1 MTLKEAYDLIKGN
14 MEPIY
19 GNREAAAIATLIMEF
34 ITGLT
39 RSAFIID
46 KSRQMTKA
54 QEENLQKALS
64 QLKAHWPVQYVTGE
78 AWFAGMKFFVD
89 QRVLIPR
96 PETEELVEW
105 MVKDILEANGNAETM
120 ILDIGTGS
128 GCIPI
133 ALQKKLPR
141 AKVYGL
147 DISYNALDV
156 AKLNAARLNTAVN
169 FMEVDI
175 TDSTQWEDLPVFDYI
190 VSNPPYIPE
199 AEKSTIPANVL
210 EHEPHLALFVH
221 DFDPLYYY
229 RMIFEF
235 SEKHLRTG
243 GSIYFEIHE
252 NFAGDILHWMH
263 NEKVSSVEVRK
274 DLQGRDRMI
283 KVVPGSISL

>member
-1 MTLKEAYDLIKGN
+1 MTLKEASDLIKGD

-19 GNREAAAIATLIMEF
+19 GNREAAAIAALIMEF
-34 ITGLT
+34 LTGLT

-46 KSRQMTKA
+46 KSRQMTEA

-64 QLKAHWPVQYVTGE
+64 QLNAHWPVQYVTGE
-78 AWFAGMKFFVD
+78 AWFAGMKFYVD

-105 MVKDILEANGNAETM
+105 MVKDILETNGNAETM
-120 ILDIGTGS
+120 IVDIGTGS
-128 GCIPI
+128 GCIPV
-133 ALQKKLPR
+133 ALKKKLPN
-141 AKVYGL
+141 AKVHGL
-147 DISYNALDV
+147 DISHNALDV
-156 AKLNAARLNTAVN
+156 AKLNAENLNVGVN

-175 TDSTQWEDLPVFDYI
+175 TDSTQWNELPAFDYI

-235 SEKHLRTG
+235 SEKHLRAG

-252 NFAGDILHWMH
+252 NFAGDILHWMQK
-263 NEKVSSVEVRK
+263 EKVSSVEVRK

>member
-1 MTLKEAYDLIKGN
+1 MTLKEASDLIKTN

-19 GNREAAAIATLIMEF
+19 GSRETQAIAALTMEF
-34 ITGLT
+34 LTGLT
-39 RSAFIID
+39 RSQFIVD
-46 KSRQMTKA
+46 KNRLMTKQ

-64 QLKAHWPVQYVTGE
+64 QLKAYWPVQYVTGE

-96 PETEELVEW
+96 PETEELVDW
-105 MVKDILEANGNAETM
+105 MVKDISGATGGAETM

-128 GCIPI
+128 GCIPV
-133 ALQKKLPR
+133 ALKKKIPQ
-141 AKVYGL
+141 AKIYAL
-147 DISYNALDV
+147 DISSNALDV
-156 AKLNAARLNTAVN
+156 AKLNAANLKADVN
-169 FMEVDI
+169 FIEIDI
-175 TDSTQWEDLPVFDYI
+175 TDSTQWNGLPVFDYI

-199 AEKSTIPANVL
+199 IEKSTIPANVL
-210 EHEPHLALFVH
+210 QHEPHLALFVH

-235 SEKHLRTG
+235 SEKHLCPG

-252 NFAGDILHWMH
+252 NFAGDILHWLK
-263 NEKVSSVEVRK
+263 NENVTSVELRK

-283 KVVPGSISL
+283 KVVPLSISL